1 MFRLSLARRL
11 TPLVPPSQVTLRA
24 DKLKTLPRVSGGF
37 AADLLF
43 LKASPHVYVHKLV
56 AQGYSPTDL
65 YICSNVGPAL
75 ASCLLPPN
83 VDGPLEVALGGV
95 SVFSRL
101 AIFLPHFKVEGRN
114 YAEGSETGP
123 RAPGVA
129 TSKATG
135 TKGVGCP
142 TANKTFISKWD
153 ALWPLLQP
161 PLNFSFP
168 ESLDFPSDL
177 RPYQI
182 DGVRFLADNDSALL
196 ADDMGTGK
204 TVQCTAALRILAQK
218 GKVHKALIVCPLAVL
233 SSWERHIVDWGRVL
247 ALVTVRGNKN
257 ERRLQWK
264 TEAHVYIATYETLRE
279 DIDILMGNSDPPKF
293 DLIVADEVQKIKNP
307 ATATAKAMRSLVASR
322 RWGLSATPFENR
334 ADELISVFGFIKP
347 GLLVRD
353 RETTESIKKK
363 IAPFFL
369 RRTKEV
375 LKGELPEKVH
385 DVAWLELGRE
395 QRRVYDL
402 AERQGIVELEEQG
415 EKITISHVLAL
426 LQRLKQLCNFDPRT
440 GESIKLET
448 LRERLDEV
456 AQQGSKSL
464 VFSQFKDFGVARIKN
479 ALPNTEALEYT
490 GELSYAE
497 RERVLEKFA
506 HDPSSKVMICT
517 QAAAG
522 LGLNLTAAN
531 YVFHFDHWW
540 NPARTAQ
547 AEDRVHRIG
556 QKKTVFVY
564 HFWVKN
570 TVEERIYKILQRK
583 RAQFEEI
590 IGPMSN
596 AEGTGLSEEEL
607 FEVFGLKKARKV
619 VIPKRAVET
628 AETEVIP
635 EPAPATD
642 SFDLD
647 VWPLIRRT
655 ELALRKR
662 VREVLVQCYGPSAK
676 QRVLTHLGNEE
687 AERISQTIEQYKR
700 KYSNSPDEFSPSEDP
715 LDYTYLKQMMLVISR
730 EWQLFKPIFLDRGY
744 IDSKV
749 SEIAAV
755 RNDEAHFRGIPAVE
769 KMRAYVACSDL
780 LGRLQPAP
788 REKKVG
794 ESQPGGN
801 N

>member
-11 TPLVPPSQVTLRA
+11 IPFVLPSQVTLRA
-24 DKLKTLPRVSGGF
+24 DQLGTLPRISGSF
-37 AADLLF
+37 AADLRF
-43 LKASPHVYVHKLV
+43 LEVHPQVYSRKLT
-56 AQGYSPTDL
+56 AQVCEPTEVPFR
-65 YICSNVGPAL
+65 SGAGL
-75 ASCLLPPN
+75 AMESSLDAPELIT
-83 VDGPLEVALGGV
+83 PLEVSLGGV

-101 AIFLPHFKVEGRN
+101 ALFLPHFRVEGRN
-114 YAEGSETGP
+114 YVDAQRAAVPVVDGATPKTGGNV
-123 RAPGVA
+123 R
-129 TSKATG
+129 TG
-135 TKGVGCP
+135 GGTP
-142 TANKTFISKWD
+142 SKTFISKWD

-161 PLNFSFP
+161 PLNFAFP

-182 DGVRFLADNDSALL
+182 DGVRFLADNETALL

-204 TVQCTAALRILAQK
+204 TVQATAALRILAQK
-218 GKVHKALIVCPLAVL
+218 GKVRRALIVCPLAVL
-233 SSWERHIVDWGRVL
+233 SSWERHILEWGRVL
-247 ALVTVRGNKN
+247 TCVTVRGNRN
-257 ERRLQWK
+257 ERRLQWQM
-264 TEAHVYIATYETLRE
+264 EAHVYVATYETVRE
-279 DIDILMGNSDPPKF
+279 DIDTLMGDGDPPKF
-293 DLIVADEVQKIKNP
+293 DLVVADEVQKIKNP
-307 ATATAKAMRSLVASR
+307 ATATAKAMRSVVAAR

-334 ADELISVFGFIKP
+334 AEELVSVFGFIKP

-353 RETTESIKKK
+353 RETTESIRKK

-375 LKGELPEKVH
+375 LKGELPDKVH
-385 DVAWLELGRE
+385 DVAWLELGQN

-402 AERQGIVELEEQG
+402 AERQGVIELEKQG
-415 EKITISHVLAL
+415 ESITVSHVLAL
-426 LQRLKQLCNFDPRT
+426 LQKLKQLCNFDPKT
-440 GESIKLET
+440 GESIKLDS

-456 AQQGSKSL
+456 AEQGSKAL
-464 VFSQFKDFGVARIKN
+464 VFTQFKAFGVARIKD
-479 ALPNTEALEYT
+479 ALPPQDVLDYT
-490 GELSYAE
+490 GDLRYAE
-497 RERVLEKFA
+497 RERTLERFA
-506 HDPSSKVMICT
+506 HDPSCKVMICT

-547 AEDRVHRIG
+547 AEDRAHRIG

-564 HFWVKN
+564 HLWVKN

-583 RAQFEEI
+583 RAQFEEV

-596 AEGTGLSEEEL
+596 AEGTGLSEDEL
-607 FEVFGLKKARKV
+607 FEVFGLKKAGRSA
-619 VIPKRAVET
+619 PRPRAVESPKT
-628 AETEVIP
+628 ETIP
-635 EPAPATD
+635 EPP
-642 SFDLD
+642 SMSEEFELD

-662 VREVLVQCYGPSAK
+662 VREVLAQSYGSSAK
-676 QRVLTHLGNEE
+676 QRVLAHLGSEE
-687 AERISQTIEQYKR
+687 AEKLSQRIAQYKQR
-700 KYSNSPDEFSPSEDP
+700 YSTSPNEFSPSEDP
-715 LDYTYLKQMMLVISR
+715 LDYTYLKQMMVVISR

-744 IDSKV
+744 IDAKV

-780 LGRLQPAP
+780 LARLQPRP
-788 REKKVG
+788 TEKKG
-794 ESQPGGN
+794 SD
-801 N
+801 